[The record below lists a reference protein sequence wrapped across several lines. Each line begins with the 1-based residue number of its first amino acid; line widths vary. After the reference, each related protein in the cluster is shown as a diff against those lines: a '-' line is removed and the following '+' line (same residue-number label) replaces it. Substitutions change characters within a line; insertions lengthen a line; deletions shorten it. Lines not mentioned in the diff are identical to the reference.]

1 VSDSP
6 TAGKT
11 IVTLQFLGMGVVWGS
26 SFLFMKI
33 ALTGVSFGQVA
44 WSRLV
49 LGGLTLGLIVL
60 VTRPRV
66 RNGPVLPREGIVW
79 LHFLVIAIT
88 GCVVP
93 HLLFAWAEQ
102 YVSSSLASI
111 YNAATPI
118 MTALM
123 VTLAFRV
130 ERLGRSQVVGVV
142 VGILGVVVIIGPWQ
156 YAALTGDL
164 WGQLACLGAAV
175 CYGFTFG
182 YTRRFLS
189 GRPIAGATFA
199 FLNIGIGGAIM
210 LLLTPVLAWQ
220 PVDLTVSIVLSLVAL
235 GALGT
240 GLAYIFYI
248 NVLRAWGPTNTSTVT
263 YVTPVVGVL
272 LGGLLLGETLSWH
285 EPLGGV
291 LVLLGILLAQKRF
304 RLPFRRVTERVDPV
318 ADAAVAAEAVAAGA
332 AVASGAGA
340 SGSGAAGA
348 GAAASPP
355 VRPDPSRATVGTSRA
370 ARSRR

>member
-1 VSDSP
+1 MSD
-6 TAGKT
+6 TAAGGKT
-11 IVTLQFLGMGVVWGS
+11 LVTLQFLGMGVVWGA

-33 ALTGVSFGQVA
+33 ALDGVSFGQVA

-60 VTRPRV
+60 VSRPRIAG
-66 RNGPVLPREGIVW
+66 GPVLPREGIVW

-111 YNAATPI
+111 YNAVTPI

-123 VTLAFRV
+123 ATLAFRV
-130 ERLGRSQVVGVV
+130 EKLGRGQAVGVL
-142 VGILGVVVIIGPWQ
+142 VGILGVIVIIGPWR

-164 WGQLACLGAAV
+164 WGQFACLGAAV

-199 FLNIGIGGAIM
+199 FLNIGIAGAIM
-210 LLLTPVLAWQ
+210 LVLTPVLAWT
-220 PVDLTVSIVLSLVAL
+220 PVSLSWPIVLSLLTL

-240 GLAYIFYI
+240 GLAYIWNI
-248 NVLRAWGPTNTSTVT
+248 NVLRAWGPTNASTVT
-263 YVTPVVGVL
+263 YVTPVVGVV
-272 LGGLLLGETLSWH
+272 LGVLVLAETFSWH
-285 EPLGGV
+285 EPVGAL
-291 LVLLGILLAQKRF
+291 LVLLGILLTQKRLRPF
-304 RLPFRRVTERVDPV
+304 AARLARARV
-318 ADAAVAAEAVAAGA
+318 
-332 AVASGAGA
+332 
-340 SGSGAAGA
+340 
-348 GAAASPP
+348 
-355 VRPDPSRATVGTSRA
+355 PDPA
-370 ARSRR
+370 A

>member
-1 VSDSP
+1 MRDASATGRPLV
-6 TAGKT
+6 
-11 IVTLQFLGMGVVWGS
+11 ILQFLGMGVVWGA

-33 ALTGVSFGQVA
+33 ALEGVTFGQVA

-66 RNGPVLPREGIVW
+66 FDGPVLPRETIVW
-79 LHFLVIAIT
+79 LHFLVIAIS

-111 YNAATPI
+111 YNAVTPI
-118 MTALM
+118 MTAVM
-123 VTLAFRV
+123 ATLAFRV
-130 ERLGRSQVVGVV
+130 ERLVRGQV
-142 VGILGVVVIIGPWQ
+142 VGILVGVAGVVVIIAPWR

-189 GRPIAGATFA
+189 GRPIAPATFA
-199 FLNIGIGGAIM
+199 FLNIGLAGTIM
-210 LLLTPVLAWQ
+210 LVATPVLAWH
-220 PVDLTVSIVLSLVAL
+220 PVALTVPIVSGLLVL

-240 GLAYIFYI
+240 GVAYIWNI
-248 NVLRAWGPTNTSTVT
+248 NVLRAWGPTNASTVT
-263 YVTPVVGVL
+263 YVTPVVGVV
-272 LGGLLLGETLSWH
+272 LGVLVLSETFSWH
-285 EPLGGV
+285 EPAGAA
-291 LVLLGILLAQKRF
+291 LVLLGILLTQRRL
-304 RLPFRRVTERVDPV
+304 RLP
-318 ADAAVAAEAVAAGA
+318 GW
-332 AVASGAGA
+332 
-340 SGSGAAGA
+340 
-348 GAAASPP
+348 
-355 VRPDPSRATVGTSRA
+355 A
-370 ARSRR
+370 ARSRGRGRAAALAAAEASGSSGSLERSRG